1 MDMDDVLTLIIY
13 LYSTGIYQQPSRH
26 LTWEKYTGPF
36 NRRGRKER
44 TNTIMYYSR
53 LEDGCDVVVSLSY
66 HSEYDF

>member
-1 MDMDDVLTLIIY
+1 MDMDDVFTLIIY

-36 NRRGRKER
+36 NKRGRKER

-53 LEDGCDVVVSLSY
+53 LEDGCDVVVSLPY
-66 HSEYDF
+66 HSEYGL